1 MRKIIFQSMTAMC
14 SKKKYHNQSKPC
26 WLLIELHRMWPF
38 CDWPNQFW
46 QKIWGKPIRPSFML
60 VKKKSGE
67 IPSWTLFLFRYRIKA
82 SWVTSMS
89 SNSSVHSFH
98 SIFILQWLQK
108 LYESLNVV
116 YVFTVPTYY
125 ALFWT
130 YLSCTH
136 RTHYIFWLKI
146 KETSQSRSKKSVS
159 ACQIFYFCHCC
170 CMVQPIDQI
179 RKKDPFIC

>member
-1 MRKIIFQSMTAMC
+1 MC
-14 SKKKYHNQSKPC
+14 LFSFWCLRRPYTIYAKNYFSVYDRNVQQKKYHNQSKPC

-38 CDWPNQFW
+38 CDWPKQFW

-60 VKKKSGE
+60 AKKKSGE

-116 YVFTVPTYY
+116 YVFTVPT
-125 ALFWT
+125 
-130 YLSCTH
+130 
-136 RTHYIFWLKI
+136 THYFELTLAVLIVLI
-146 KETSQSRSKKSVS
+146 T
-159 ACQIFYFCHCC
+159 YFGW
-170 CMVQPIDQI
+170 
-179 RKKDPFIC
+179 K